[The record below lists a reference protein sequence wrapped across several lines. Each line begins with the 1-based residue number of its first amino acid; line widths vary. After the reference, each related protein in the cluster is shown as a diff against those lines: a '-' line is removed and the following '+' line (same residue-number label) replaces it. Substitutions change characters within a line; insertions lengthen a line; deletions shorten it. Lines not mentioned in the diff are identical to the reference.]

1 MHGIRGFVF
10 DMESHAP
17 LAGAVIYV
25 HGIEHNVT
33 TYRDGDF
40 FRILT
45 PGIYSITVQ
54 RLGYV
59 EIMID
64 QMSLSFFFFFLRYQP
79 ETRVDIHVGYNSS
92 TYVEFQLKRKDY
104 SAEHSPSKIQNLY
117 NKSKDF
123 VLHRTLFL
131 LIAGICGSYL
141 PSL

>member
-10 DMESHAP
+10 DMDSNAA

-45 PGIYSITVQ
+45 PGIYNVTVE

-59 EIMID
+59 KLMI
-64 QMSLSFFFFFLRYQP
+64 
-79 ETRVDIHVGYNSS
+79 N
-92 TYVEFQLKRKDY
+92 
-104 SAEHSPSKIQNLY
+104 
-117 NKSKDF
+117 
-123 VLHRTLFL
+123 
-131 LIAGICGSYL
+131 
-141 PSL
+141 